1 MLESDSLSEI
11 KYLLECY
18 RNTGVDDEKFLKRIG
33 ELHESGLIS
42 NHAYAV
48 VSKLL
53 EVADEQKR

>member
-1 MLESDSLSEI
+1 MSASDSLAEI

-18 RNTGVDDEKFLKRIG
+18 RSTGVDDEKFLKRIE

-42 NHAYAV
+42 NHAYVV

-53 EVADEQKR
+53 EVADE